1 MESEVI
7 ANAGA
12 EELLALRSVT
22 VRFGGV
28 VAVSEVSFSVYQGE
42 ILAVIGPNGAG
53 KTTVF
58 NTVTG
63 VYKPTD
69 GSVVFGGKNL
79 AGLKPHQITRLGLAR
94 TFQNI
99 RLFPNMSVL
108 ENAMVGGDA
117 NSRSSVFG
125 AMFHT
130 PRQKREEIGSRQKA
144 TEAIRFVGIEGSY
157 GREAQS
163 LSYGDQ
169 RRLEIARALATRP
182 KVILLDEPAA
192 GMNPA
197 EKGDLQE
204 LIRRIKNQGVTVVL
218 IEHDMSLVMS
228 ISDRIVVLDFGKK
241 IADGPPY
248 EVRENPSVVEA
259 YLGAAKDAS

>member
-1 MESEVI
+1 MTTAPPTNEADS
-7 ANAGA
+7 A
-12 EELLALRSVT
+12 LLALNSVT

-28 VAVSEVSFSVYQGE
+28 VAVSDVSFSVHRGE

-63 VYKPTD
+63 VYKPTE
-69 GSVVFGGKNL
+69 GNVTFAGKDL
-79 AGLKPHQITRLGLAR
+79 AGLKPHRITRLGLAR

-99 RLFPNMSVL
+99 RLFPNMTVL

-117 NSRSSVFG
+117 TSKSTVFG
-125 AMFHT
+125 AMLHT
-130 PRQKREEIGSRQKA
+130 PRQKREEVASRDRA
-144 TEAIRFVGIEGSY
+144 ADAINFVGIEGST

-169 RRLEIARALATRP
+169 RRLEIARALATGP

-197 EKGDLQE
+197 EKVDLQG
-204 LIRRIKNQGVTVVL
+204 LIRRIRDRGVTVVL
-218 IEHDMSLVMS
+218 IEHDMSLVMK

-241 IADGPPY
+241 IADGLPS
-248 EVRENPSVVEA
+248 EIRQNPAVVEA
-259 YLGAAKDAS
+259 YLGASKDAS